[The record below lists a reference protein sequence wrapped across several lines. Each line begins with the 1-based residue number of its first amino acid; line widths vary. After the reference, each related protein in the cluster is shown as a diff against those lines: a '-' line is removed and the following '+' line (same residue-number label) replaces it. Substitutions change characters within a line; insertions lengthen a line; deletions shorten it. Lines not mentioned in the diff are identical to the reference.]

1 MTDQQFQDHAHL
13 IIVNLNREEIERHT
27 LEWRDCKGSE
37 VFEKIR
43 NTSPIVTLTNAENH
57 AFGATAIDV
66 VPLEI
71 RGYFIPLF
79 IGVKLCFVALPA
91 MISAL
96 GI

>member
-1 MTDQQFQDHAHL
+1 MRTFL
-13 IIVNLNREEIERHT
+13 IVNLNREEIEQHT

-79 IGVKLCFVALPA
+79 IGVKHLFCR
-91 MISAL
+91 SASL
-96 GI
+96 VYDII